1 MKPTE
6 IELPMTVSGTE
17 PRVDSRDI
25 AAHIGVQHQN
35 TFEMLKDYK
44 ADFEQFGILRFETG
58 IIAGRGKPQKFA
70 MLNEDQCYLLLTYCR
85 NSVKVR
91 ALKVKLVK
99 AFGEAR
105 RNRDVTQAEYLPTYR
120 ALHDEIHALAA
131 GSQNEKFVHMNL
143 NKLVNK
149 TAGIGSGQ
157 RAGAALPTRSMLVTA
172 QMIAAAAMRG
182 AGNHREGYEKA
193 KAALTGLGGLM
204 KLNAAPAAGRCRL
217 KGL

>member
-1 MKPTE
+1 MIDATE
-6 IELPMTVSGTE
+6 HLKVIEAKNADA
-17 PRVDSRDI
+17 RIDSRI
-25 AAHIGVQHQN
+25 LAEHLGVQHQN

-44 ADFEQFGILRFETG
+44 ADFEQLGILRFETG
-58 IIAGRGKPQKFA
+58 IITGRGKPQKFA
-70 MLNEDQCYLLLTYCR
+70 MLNEDQSYLLLAYSR
-85 NSVKVR
+85 NTAKVR
-91 ALKVKLVK
+91 SLKVKLVK

-105 RNRDVTQAEYLPTYR
+105 RNRDLTQIEYLPTYR

-157 RAGAALPTRSMLVTA
+157 REGAALPTKSILVTA

-182 AGNHREGYEKA
+182 AADHKEGYAKA
-193 KAALTGLGGLM
+193 KVALGGLEA
-204 KLNAAPAAGRCRL
+204 LAQISAPREQAGF
-217 KGL
+217 

>member
-1 MKPTE
+1 MKDLDSELSLSVTE
-6 IELPMTVSGTE
+6 SE
-17 PRVDSRDI
+17 PRVDSRLLARHLGI
-25 AAHIGVQHQN
+25 QHKN
-35 TFEMLKDYK
+35 VIESVGKYREHFLS
-44 ADFEQFGILRFETG
+44 FGKVAFQTEPLQSGQKE
-58 IIAGRGKPQKFA
+58 KFA
-70 MLNEDQCYLLLTYCR
+70 LLNEDQAFLLLSLSR
-85 NSVKVR
+85 NTSRVVELKVR
-91 ALKVKLVK
+91 LVK

-105 RNRDVTQAEYLPTYR
+105 RNRDMTQAEYLPTYR

-131 GSQNEKFVHMNL
+131 GSENERFVHMNL

-157 RAGAALPTRSMLVTA
+157 REGATLPTRSMLVTA

-204 KLNAAPAAGRCRL
+204 KLNALPAAGSL
-217 KGL
+217 E

>member
-1 MKPTE
+1 MQLTE
-6 IELPMTVSGTE
+6 TDFPVANSGDT
-17 PRVDSRDI
+17 PRVDSRHVADHLGLQRETI
-25 AAHIGVQHQN
+25 
-35 TFEMLKDYK
+35 MRLLKNYMD
-44 ADFEQFGILRFETG
+44 DFKTFGILRFEIG
-58 IIAGRGKPQKFA
+58 EIAGRGQPEKFA

>member
-1 MKPTE
+1 MKPSDSE
-6 IELPMTVSGTE
+6 ISLAVSHSE
-17 PRVDSRDI
+17 PCVDSRDL
-25 AAHIGVQHQN
+25 AAHLGLQHQN

-44 ADFEQFGILRFETG
+44 ADFEQFGIIRFQTG
-58 IIAGRGKPQKFA
+58 IILGRGKPQRFA
-70 MLNEDQCYLLLTYCR
+70 MLNEDQCYLLLTYSR
-85 NSVKVR
+85 NSAKVR
-91 ALKVKLVK
+91 SLKVKLVK

-105 RNRDVTQAEYLPTYR
+105 RSRDLSQAEYLPTYR

-157 RAGAALPTRSMLVTA
+157 REGVPFPVKSMLVTA

-182 AGNHREGYEKA
+182 AADHKEGYAKA
-193 KAALTGLGGLM
+193 KAALGGLESLV
-204 KLNAAPAAGRCRL
+204 KVGAEERVALP
-217 KGL
+217 